1 MITSGKY
8 EKIQSGLKVWADSK
22 RLTLSPGSRYGDA
35 IERTLFH
42 RFLLVAC
49 HPLVK
54 GL

>member
-8 EKIQSGLKVWADSK
+8 ENIQSGLVWADSK

-35 IERTLFH
+35 IETTHFH
-42 RFLLVAC
+42 RFLLVTC